1 MPKIRTVLVVEDEGA
16 ISKLIAFHLEQ
27 NGYEAVVA
35 SDGKRAMELLGKR
48 APTLMILDLMLPDTD
63 GIDILRQIRAE
74 PKTVRLPVILLT
86 ARAEEADRV
95 LGLESGAD
103 DCVVKPFSPRELML
117 RVKKLISL
125 YENEQVETTAIK
137 FGCLELNEN
146 EFQLQVNQQ
155 KVEITVTE
163 MRLLSELIRCKG
175 QVLTRDQ
182 LLQNAWGYLP
192 NVTDRTV
199 DTHVKRLRRKLGPA
213 ADYLETIRGV
223 GYRWARSPE
232 ETVPQSIGAAA
243 EDENA

>member
-1 MPKIRTVLVVEDEGA
+1 MSRIRTVLVVEDETA

-27 NGYEAVVA
+27 NGYEVVVA
-35 SDGKRAMELLGKR
+35 ADGKRALELLDKR
-48 APTLMILDLMLPDTD
+48 TPTLLILDLMLPDTD
-63 GIDILRQIRAE
+63 GIDILKRIRSDN
-74 PKTVRLPVILLT
+74 KTVRLPVILLT

-103 DCVVKPFSPRELML
+103 DYVVKPFSPRELML
-117 RVKKLISL
+117 RVKKLIAL
-125 YENEQVETTAIK
+125 YENERVDTAHTV

-146 EFQLQVNQQ
+146 EFQLLVNAQ

-163 MRLLSELIRCKG
+163 MRLLSELIRGKG

-213 ADYLETIRGV
+213 SNYLETIRGV
-223 GYRWARSPE
+223 GYRWAKSPDE
-232 ETVPQSIGAAA
+232 VSEQAPDGAA
-243 EDENA
+243 DHG

>member
-1 MPKIRTVLVVEDEGA
+1 MAKIRTVLVVEDEAA

-27 NGYEAVVA
+27 NGYDVVTA
-35 SDGKRAMELLGKR
+35 PDGRRAMELLTKR
-48 APTLMILDLMLPDTD
+48 TPTLLILDLMLPDTD
-63 GIDILRQIRAE
+63 GIDILKQIRSEA
-74 PKTVRLPVILLT
+74 KTVRLPVILLT

-103 DCVVKPFSPRELML
+103 DYVVKPFSPRELML
-117 RVKKLISL
+117 RVKKLIAL
-125 YENEQVETTAIK
+125 YENERVDAAHTV
-137 FGCLELNEN
+137 FGCMELNEN
-146 EFQLQVNQQ
+146 EFQLLVNGH

-175 QVLTRDQ
+175 QVLSRDQ

-213 ADYLETIRGV
+213 ADYLQTIRGV
-223 GYRWARSPE
+223 GYRWVRAPGES
-232 ETVPQSIGAAA
+232 TSA
-243 EDENA
+243 EVVSMDDDNA